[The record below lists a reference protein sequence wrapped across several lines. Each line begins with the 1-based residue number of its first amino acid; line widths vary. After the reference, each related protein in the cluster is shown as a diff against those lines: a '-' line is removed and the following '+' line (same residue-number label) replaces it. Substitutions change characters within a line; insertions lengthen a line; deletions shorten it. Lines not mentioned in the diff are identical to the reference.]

1 MASRDVAAFPR
12 EERHQREPVG
22 TRFEEA
28 LDEQSEQRG
37 GGERVCVWDTFFSR
51 TRSEIS
57 RDYPLNL
64 SISLSGGKETN
75 QDSPSNGE

>member
-28 LDEQSEQRG
+28 LDEQAEQKE
-37 GGERVCVWDTFFSR
+37 ERRSVLRDTIFSGLVLR
-51 TRSEIS
+51 SVEITR
-57 RDYPLNL
+57 
-64 SISLSGGKETN
+64 
-75 QDSPSNGE
+75 